1 MAKITAISS
10 LGWSHYTLYE
20 ALPKMKERGFQRIEI
35 ASFVQYCSHFNFG
48 NPTPK
53 ELYRLLQNLNLEPI
67 CLNYSPR
74 HFQAWK
80 EDEIDNFV
88 RDWERKLPHLV
99 EVGIPMMT
107 MPFGERNVRSDQ
119 EFQLSNAIK
128 AFDRVGEI
136 ASKLGI
142 KMLIE
147 APHLYSIMPQIEN
160 VLWVVNRLSSENV
173 GVLLDSSH
181 WGIIKYDIDEYLNA
195 LGDRLWHVH
204 LRDSMGPD
212 TADRKQQLELTPG
225 KGTTDFKLLSQA
237 LDRVAYKGD
246 ISLEFEYRNIS
257 LNTIENEYDQGLQY
271 LLKTNWEI
279 PHSVKY

>member
-1 MAKITAISS
+1 
-10 LGWSHYTLYE
+10 
-20 ALPKMKERGFQRIEI
+20 MKERGFQRIEI

>member
-1 MAKITAISS
+1 MT
-10 LGWSHYTLYE
+10 
-20 ALPKMKERGFQRIEI
+20 
-35 ASFVQYCSHFNFG
+35 SHFNFG

-212 TADRKQQLELTPG
+212 TSDRKQQLELTPG

>member
-107 MPFGERNVRSDQ
+107 MPFGERN
-119 EFQLSNAIK
+119 
-128 AFDRVGEI
+128 
-136 ASKLGI
+136 
-142 KMLIE
+142 
-147 APHLYSIMPQIEN
+147 
-160 VLWVVNRLSSENV
+160 
-173 GVLLDSSH
+173 
-181 WGIIKYDIDEYLNA
+181 
-195 LGDRLWHVH
+195 
-204 LRDSMGPD
+204 
-212 TADRKQQLELTPG
+212 
-225 KGTTDFKLLSQA
+225 
-237 LDRVAYKGD
+237 
-246 ISLEFEYRNIS
+246 
-257 LNTIENEYDQGLQY
+257 
-271 LLKTNWEI
+271 
-279 PHSVKY
+279 